1 MKLMTSMVDVALNL
15 SIALDHTQRQY
26 EAERSKNKNKQAAD
40 RLEILLEKRKEVGE
54 RLFLMKIKICF
65 FKSSG
70 CTTGALAVGEICLN
84 ICRLKRIK
92 RK

>member
-40 RLEILLEKRKEVGE
+40 RLEILLEKRKEVGN
-54 RLFLMKIKICF
+54 RLFSMSTSRRTEML
-65 FKSSG
+65 
-70 CTTGALAVGEICLN
+70 V
-84 ICRLKRIK
+84 
-92 RK
+92 